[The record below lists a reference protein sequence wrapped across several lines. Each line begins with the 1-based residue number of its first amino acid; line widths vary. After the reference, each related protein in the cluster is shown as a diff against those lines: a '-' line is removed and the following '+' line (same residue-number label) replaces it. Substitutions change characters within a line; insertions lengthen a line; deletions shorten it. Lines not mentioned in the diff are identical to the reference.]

1 VTFVLTRNFVRR
13 YAATRAVV
21 FSTVATLFPF
31 FDIPVFWPIL
41 LVYFIILFV
50 ITMRRQIAHMRKY
63 KYVTPPRPAQPAPNR
78 TGCARHRRTAPGAT
92 RGLAADCLPTSVL
105 GTCRSTSERRRITR
119 CGRRGGHS
127 RLRG

>member
-1 VTFVLTRNFVRR
+1 MLSR
-13 YAATRAVV
+13 YAATRAIV

-63 KYVTPPRPAQPAPNR
+63 KYVPPY
-78 TGCARHRRTAPGAT
+78 
-92 RGLAADCLPTSVL
+92 V
-105 GTCRSTSERRRITR
+105 
-119 CGRRGGHS
+119 
-127 RLRG
+127 